1 LRQNKE
7 CNVKEQPTILIADDE
22 PQMVGVIAYALQ
34 TAGFQVLMA
43 YDGLQALQQVEERR
57 PDMVILDV
65 AMPGIDGFEVCQ
77 RVRSETTIP
86 VLLLTVKDEQ
96 ADVIKGLE
104 LGADDYMTKPFST
117 RELVLR
123 VQAVLRRAGIRHVAA
138 VESGPLRIDFERHT
152 VTLHGLPV
160 ELTPLEYRLLAC
172 LATNAGRALTWQALL
187 KEVWRLELWQGSKEM
202 VKVQIHRLRQK
213 LEPNPAK
220 PTFIHTV
227 RGAGYRFDAGETNDH
242 LAAL

>member
-1 LRQNKE
+1 M
-7 CNVKEQPTILIADDE
+7 KEQPTILIADDE
-22 PQMVGVIAYALQ
+22 PQMVGIIAYALQ
-34 TAGFQVLMA
+34 MAGFQVVMA
-43 YDGLQALQQVEERR
+43 YDGLQALQQVEKHH
-57 PDMVILDV
+57 PDLVILDV
-65 AMPGIDGFEVCQ
+65 MMPGIDGFEVCR
-77 RVRSETTIP
+77 RVRNETTIP

-96 ADVIKGLE
+96 ADVIEGLE

-123 VQAVLRRAGIRHVAA
+123 VQAVLRRTRVRQVTV
-138 VESGPLRIDFERHT
+138 VESGPLRIDFERRS

-172 LATNAGRALTWQALL
+172 LAANGGRVLTWQALL
-187 KEVWRLELWQGSKEM
+187 KEVWQLDLWQGSKEM

-213 LEPNPAK
+213 LEPNPAQ

-227 RGAGYRFDAGETNDH
+227 RGAGYRFDAGETNDA

>member
-1 LRQNKE
+1 M
-7 CNVKEQPTILIADDE
+7 KEQPTVLIADDE

-34 TAGFQVLMA
+34 TAGFQVIMA
-43 YDGLQALQQVEERR
+43 YDGLQALQQIEKHH
-57 PDMVILDV
+57 PDLVILDV
-65 AMPGIDGFEVCQ
+65 TMPGMDGFEVCR

-86 VLLLTVKDEQ
+86 VLLLTVRDEQ
-96 ADVIKGLE
+96 EDVIKGLE

-123 VQAVLRRAGIRHVAA
+123 VQAILRRTHIREVT
-138 VESGPLRIDFERHT
+138 VIESGPLRIDFQRHR

-172 LATNAGRALTWQALL
+172 LASNAGRVLTWQALL
-187 KEVWRLELWQGSKEM
+187 KEVWELEPWQGDKEM

-213 LEPNPAK
+213 LEPNPDQ
-220 PTFIHTV
+220 PTFIQTV
-227 RGAGYRFDAGETNDH
+227 RGTGYRFEIGESNNL

>member
-1 LRQNKE
+1 
-7 CNVKEQPTILIADDE
+7 VKEQPTVLIADDE

-34 TAGFQVLMA
+34 TAGIQVIMA
-43 YDGLQALQQVEERR
+43 YDGLQALQQVERHH
-57 PDMVILDV
+57 PDLVILDV
-65 AMPGIDGFEVCQ
+65 AMPGVDGFEVCR

-96 ADVIKGLE
+96 EDVIKGLE
-104 LGADDYMTKPFST
+104 LGADDYMTKPFSM

-123 VQAVLRRAGIRHVAA
+123 VRAILRRTRIREVTV
-138 VESGPLRIDFERHT
+138 VESGPLRIDLERRR

-172 LATNAGRALTWQALL
+172 LASNAGRVLTWQALL
-187 KEVWRLELWQGSKEM
+187 KEVWQLDVWQGSKEM

-213 LEPNPAK
+213 LEPNPAQ
-220 PTFIHTV
+220 PSFIHTV
-227 RGAGYRFDAGETNDH
+227 WGAGYRFEMGEPNDS

>member
-1 LRQNKE
+1 M
-7 CNVKEQPTILIADDE
+7 KEQPTVLVADDE

-34 TAGFQVLMA
+34 TAGFQVIMA
-43 YDGLQALQQVEERR
+43 YDGLQALQQVEERH
-57 PDMVILDV
+57 PDLVILDV
-65 AMPGIDGFEVCQ
+65 MLPGIDGFEVCR
-77 RVRSETTIP
+77 RVRNETTIP

-123 VQAVLRRAGIRHVAA
+123 VQAVLRRTRIRQVTV
-138 VESGPLRIDFERHT
+138 VESGPLRIDFERHL

-172 LATNAGRALTWQALL
+172 LAANAGRVLTWQALL
-187 KEVWRLELWQGSKEM
+187 KEVWQLDLWQGSKEM

-213 LEPNPAK
+213 LEPNPAQ
-220 PTFIHTV
+220 PTFIHTA
-227 RGAGYRFDAGETNDH
+227 RGVGYRFDAGEPNDH

>member
-1 LRQNKE
+1 M
-7 CNVKEQPTILIADDE
+7 KEQPTILIADDE
-22 PQMVGVIAYALQ
+22 PQMVGIIAYALQ
-34 TAGFQVLMA
+34 MAGFQVVMA
-43 YDGLQALQQVEERR
+43 YDGLQALQQVEKHH
-57 PDMVILDV
+57 PDLVILDV
-65 AMPGIDGFEVCQ
+65 MMPGIDGFEVCR
-77 RVRSETTIP
+77 RVRNETTIP

-96 ADVIKGLE
+96 ADVIEGLE

-123 VQAVLRRAGIRHVAA
+123 VQAVLRRTRVRQVTV
-138 VESGPLRIDFERHT
+138 VESGPLRIDFERRS

-172 LATNAGRALTWQALL
+172 LAANGGRVLTWQALL
-187 KEVWRLELWQGSKEM
+187 KEVWQLDLWQGSKEM

-213 LEPNPAK
+213 LEPNPAQ

-227 RGAGYRFDAGETNDH
+227 RGAGYRFDAGKANDA

>member
-1 LRQNKE
+1 M
-7 CNVKEQPTILIADDE
+7 KEQPTVLIADDE

-34 TAGFQVLMA
+34 TAGFQVIMA
-43 YDGLQALQQVEERR
+43 YDGLQALQQIEKHH
-57 PDMVILDV
+57 PDLVILDV
-65 AMPGIDGFEVCQ
+65 MMPGLDGFQVCQ

-86 VLLLTVKDEQ
+86 VLLLTVKDEEK
-96 ADVIKGLE
+96 DVIKGLE
-104 LGADDYMTKPFST
+104 LGADDYMTKPFSM

-123 VQAVLRRAGIRHVAA
+123 VQAILRRTRVREVTV
-138 VESGPLRIDFERHT
+138 VESGPLRIDFERHR

-172 LATNAGRALTWQALL
+172 LASNAGRVLTWQALL
-187 KEVWRLELWQGSKEM
+187 KEVWGLEPWQGDKEM

-213 LEPNPAK
+213 LEPNPNQ
-220 PTFIHTV
+220 PTLIQTV
-227 RGAGYRFDAGETNDH
+227 RGTGYRFEIGESNNH

>member
-1 LRQNKE
+1 
-7 CNVKEQPTILIADDE
+7 LIADDE
-22 PQMVGVIAYALQ
+22 PQMVGIVAYALQ
-34 TAGFQVLMA
+34 TAGFQVVMA
-43 YDGLQALQQVEERR
+43 YDGLQALQKIEEHY

-65 AMPGIDGFEVCQ
+65 AMPGIDGFEVCR

-123 VQAVLRRAGIRHVAA
+123 VQAVLRRTRIRQVAA
-138 VESGPLRIDFERHT
+138 VESGPLRIDFERHL

-172 LATNAGRALTWQALL
+172 LAANAGRVLTWQALL
-187 KEVWRLELWQGSKEM
+187 KEVWQLDLWQGSKEM

-213 LEPNPAK
+213 LEPNPAQ

-227 RGAGYRFDAGETNDH
+227 RGTGYRFDAGEANNH

>member
-1 LRQNKE
+1 M
-7 CNVKEQPTILIADDE
+7 KEQPVVLIADDE

-34 TAGFQVLMA
+34 TAGLQVIMA
-43 YDGLQALQQVEERR
+43 YDGLQALQQVEKRH
-57 PDMVILDV
+57 PNLVILDV
-65 AMPGIDGFEVCQ
+65 TMPGMDGFEVCR

-96 ADVIKGLE
+96 EDVIKGLE

-123 VQAVLRRAGIRHVAA
+123 VQAILRRTHIREVTV
-138 VESGPLRIDFERHT
+138 VESGPLRIDFERRR
-152 VTLHGLPV
+152 VTLHDLPV

-172 LATNAGRALTWQALL
+172 LASNAGRVLTWQALL
-187 KEVWRLELWQGSKEM
+187 KEVWELEFWQGGREM
-202 VKVQIHRLRQK
+202 VKIEIYRLRQK
-213 LEPNPAK
+213 LEPNPNL
-220 PTFIHTV
+220 PSFIHTE
-227 RGAGYRFDAGETNDH
+227 RGTGYRFDIGESINS

>member
-1 LRQNKE
+1 M
-7 CNVKEQPTILIADDE
+7 NVKEQPTILIADDE
-22 PQMVGVIAYALQ
+22 PQMVGIVAYALQ
-34 TAGFQVLMA
+34 TAGFRVIMA
-43 YDGLQALQQVEERR
+43 YDGLQALQQIEEQR
-57 PDMVILDV
+57 PDLAILDV
-65 AMPGIDGFEVCQ
+65 TMPGIDGFEVCR

-123 VQAVLRRAGIRHVAA
+123 VQAILRRTRIRQVTV
-138 VESGPLRIDFERHT
+138 VESGPLRIDFERQS

-172 LATNAGRALTWQALL
+172 LAANIGRVLTWQALL
-187 KEVWRLELWQGSKEM
+187 KEVWQLDLWQGSKEM

-213 LEPNPAK
+213 LEPNPAQ
-220 PTFIHTV
+220 PSFIHTV
-227 RGAGYRFDAGETNDH
+227 RGAGYRFDTDEPNDH

>member
-1 LRQNKE
+1 M
-7 CNVKEQPTILIADDE
+7 KEQPTVLIADDE
-22 PQMVGVIAYALQ
+22 PQMVGIVAYALQ

-43 YDGLQALQQVEERR
+43 YDGLQALQQVEEHH

-65 AMPGIDGFEVCQ
+65 TMPGIDGFEVCR

-123 VQAVLRRAGIRHVAA
+123 VQAVLRRTRIRQVTV
-138 VESGPLRIDFERHT
+138 VESGPLRIDFERHL

-172 LATNAGRALTWQALL
+172 LAANAGRVLTWQALL
-187 KEVWRLELWQGSKEM
+187 KDVWQLDLWQGSKEM

-213 LEPNPAK
+213 LEPNPAQ

-227 RGAGYRFDAGETNDH
+227 RGAGYRFDAGEPNDH